1 MRAPRLEPDQ
11 VLTVFPLGSTYLMI
25 EGGGLAKVG
34 RKTEAEN
41 PITLR
46 LSVES
51 VDDFA
56 DRLRQI
62 GTDVVVRKFE

>member
-25 EGGGLAKVG
+25 EGLAKVG

-62 GTDVVVRKFE
+62 GSDVVVRKFE